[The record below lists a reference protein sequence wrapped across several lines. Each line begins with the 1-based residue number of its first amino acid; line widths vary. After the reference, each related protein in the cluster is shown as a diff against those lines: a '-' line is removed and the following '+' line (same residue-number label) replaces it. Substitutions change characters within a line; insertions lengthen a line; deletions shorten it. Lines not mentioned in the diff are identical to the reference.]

1 MTGSGIYVSTLPNAT
16 IVAQIITTF
25 LPGRT
30 ARTMWVKPNAVDMA
44 WMMEQITGG
53 KVKVVVDKVY
63 PLDQVRD
70 ALAASEGGRT
80 RGKIVV
86 TVG

>member
-1 MTGSGIYVSTLPNAT
+1 
-16 IVAQIITTF
+16 
-25 LPGRT
+25 
-30 ARTMWVKPNAVDMA
+30 MWVKPNAVDMA

-53 KVKVVVDKVY
+53 HVKVVVDKVY
-63 PLDQVRD
+63 PLDQVGD